1 MADGIYDMV
10 IVGAGPAGITASIY
24 AARKRMDFIVIS
36 KDIGG
41 QAALSGEIENYLGYQ
56 FITGPELAHKFQE
69 HMEKFDIDLRH
80 PGEVERVER
89 VGDVVEVES
98 GGETYRAKTVIVAS
112 GRRPRKLN
120 VPGEDE
126 LKNRGVTYCATCD
139 APLFAGRDVAVI
151 GGGNSALDAVLQL
164 MRIANRIY
172 LIDVA
177 PELVADPVMVEKA
190 RDSGIVEFFH
200 STKVKR
206 IVGDAVVQGIVVE
219 NDRGEREIEVGGVFV
234 EIGTVPTSEF
244 VVGVRKNE
252 AGEIVVNCKCET
264 NIEGIYAAGDV
275 TDVPAKQIIVACG
288 EGAKASIAAFEYLS
302 KRRR

>member
-1 MADGIYDMV
+1 MADRIYDMV
-10 IVGAGPAGITASIY
+10 IVGAGPAGITAAIY
-24 AARKRMDFIVIS
+24 AARKRMDFVVIS

-41 QAALSGEIENYLGYQ
+41 QAAMSGAIENYIGYQ

-69 HMEKFDIDLRH
+69 HMEKFDIELKH
-80 PGEVERVER
+80 PGEVTRVER
-89 VGDVVEVES
+89 VGDLIEVEA
-98 GGETYRAKTVIVAS
+98 GDGLYKARTVVVAS

-164 MRIANRIY
+164 VKIANRIY

-177 PELVADPVMVEKA
+177 PEFVADPVMVEKA
-190 RDSGIVEFFH
+190 EASGKVEFFH
-200 STKVKR
+200 STKVKK
-206 IVGDAVVQGIVVE
+206 ILGDMVVQGVLIE
-219 NDRGEREIEVGGVFV
+219 KDGEERELEVGGVFI
-234 EIGTVPTSEF
+234 EIGTIPTSEF
-244 VVGVRKNE
+244 VRGVRKND
-252 AGEIVVNCKCET
+252 AGEIIVNCKCET
-264 NIEGIYAAGDV
+264 SVEGIYAAGDV

-302 KRRR
+302 KRK